1 MSTQESRP
9 ASPGE
14 VWTVMRE
21 VGRARFLPPGQRPL
35 AEADMPLP
43 IGHGQTNSQPSTVAA
58 MLELLEVVR
67 GARVLDV
74 GSGSGWTTAILAR
87 LVGETGRVIG
97 VERIPELTRGARA
110 AVASLEV
117 PWAEVR
123 QATPDVLGLPEEA
136 PYDRILV
143 SAEAT
148 SMPVDLVDQL
158 APGGV
163 LVVPVR
169 SVMYRVRRGADGQL
183 DTTRHGLYSFVPLV
197 R

>member
-1 MSTQESRP
+1 MSDHENRP
-9 ASPGE
+9 ASIGE

-21 VGRARFLPPGQRPL
+21 VGRARFLPPEQRPF
-35 AEADMPLP
+35 AGADMPLP

-97 VERIPELTRGARA
+97 VERIPELTRGART

-117 PWAEVR
+117 SWAEVR
-123 QATPDVLGLPEEA
+123 QAAPDVLGVPEEA

-169 SVMYRVRRGADGQL
+169 SVMYRVRRSADGQL
-183 DTTRHGLYSFVPLV
+183 HTTRHGLYSFVPLV